1 MKFLCLECDD
11 VMSFAER
18 QIPGDGT
25 LAAVF
30 ECGSCGREMAMLTN
44 PMETQLVSG
53 MGVKIGG
60 RTVPEQPMEI
70 TRTTLA
76 ETRDDAFVPTVEERE
91 GGDVR
96 DGADAP
102 DAGETPDSAERPD
115 RRRAAAPTG
124 GARGSPPSP
133 PGASAPRADG
143 GSGRADGAV
152 RVHWTPD
159 AVDRLQRVPRF
170 VRGMVKRIYTD
181 YARERGI
188 EEITPDT
195 MDRARTDLG
204 LEGM

>member
-1 MKFLCLECDD
+1 MKFLCLECDQ

-30 ECGSCGREMAMLTN
+30 ACDGCGREMAMLTN

-70 TRTTLA
+70 TRTTL
-76 ETRDDAFVPTVEERE
+76 EEGRDEAFESPE
-91 GGDVR
+91 GE
-96 DGADAP
+96 GA
-102 DAGETPDSAERPD
+102 
-115 RRRAAAPTG
+115 G
-124 GARGSPPSP
+124 GGSPPP
-133 PGASAPRADG
+133 PGEATEPGSRETRG
-143 GSGRADGAV
+143 GTV
-152 RVHWTPD
+152 KWTPE
-159 AVDRLQRVPRF
+159 ALDRLQNVPRF

-181 YARERGI
+181 YARERSI
-188 EEITPDT
+188 PEMTPET
-195 MDRARTDLG
+195 MDRARSDLG